1 MRRHHGMRP
10 QDIVILLKIMVLGRK
25 NWLNKDLA
33 QSLYISGSEIG
44 ESLSRSEIAG
54 LIDYNKRRVNRQG
67 LFEFLEHGLHYVF
80 PQQPGMMVT
89 GVPTAHGHPF
99 IRQFIEAELIYV
111 WPDFNGESR
120 GFTIEPFYPNQ
131 VKAIRE
137 DAELYKILA
146 LLDVIRVG
154 RVREI
159 GIAINELRNIILDES
174 Q

>member
-1 MRRHHGMRP
+1 MRP
-10 QDIVILLKIMVLGRK
+10 QDIVILLKIIVLGD
-25 NWLNKDLA
+25 NPWLNKDLA
-33 QSLYISGSEIG
+33 QSLYISPSEIG
-44 ESLSRSEIAG
+44 ESLSRNEIAG
-54 LIDYNKRRVNRQG
+54 LIDFNKKRVNRPG

-80 PQQPGMMVT
+80 PQQPGSMVT

-99 IRQFIEAELIYV
+99 FQQIIDADLLYV
-111 WPDFNGESR
+111 WPDAKGDVR
-120 GFTIEPFYPNQ
+120 GLSIEPLYPNQ

-137 DAELYKILA
+137 DSKLYALLA

-159 GIAINELRNIILDES
+159 EIAINELRNIILYEP